1 LAWIR
6 LDLPEAEIL
15 FSDRTGGVSAPPFDT
30 ANAGYSRG
38 DDPGCVDEN
47 RVRIG
52 AGLGGRAADPGE
64 WISLHQVHGSAVYA
78 ADRAG
83 PSLRGHPGPRARGR
97 PAPQA
102 DASVS
107 AEPGAVLSVL
117 TADCGPVALVAP
129 GVVAAVHAGWRGVAA
144 GVLEAAVTEVRHRSS
159 GPVRA
164 VLGPCIHPECY
175 EFSPADLDPIA
186 GRLGPEVVATTVAG
200 RPALDVPRAIRL
212 ALAGVGVTDV
222 TDVDVCTACSPDHF
236 SHRRDG
242 RTGLQTMLV
251 AAQLD
256 AALLE
261 ARQ

>member
-6 LDLPEAEIL
+6 LDLACAEIL

-38 DDPGCVDEN
+38 DDPAHVDEN
-47 RVRIG
+47 RGRIG
-52 AGLGGRAADPGE
+52 AGLGGRAADPAE
-64 WISLHQVHGSAVYA
+64 WISLHQVHGAAVYP
-78 ADRAG
+78 ADQAG
-83 PSLRGHPGPRARGR
+83 RTAGR
-97 PAPQA
+97 PAPLA

-129 GVVAAVHAGWRGVAA
+129 GVVAAVHAGWRGLAA
-144 GVLEAAVTEVRHRSS
+144 GVLEAAVGEVRQRSS
-159 GPVRA
+159 GPVQA

-175 EFSPADLDPIA
+175 EFSAGDLDPIA
-186 GRLGPEVVATTVAG
+186 ERLGPVVVGKTAAG
-200 RPALDVPRAIRL
+200 GLALDVPAAVRL
-212 ALAGVGVTDV
+212 ALARVDVTDV
-222 TDVDVCTACSPDHF
+222 TDVDVCTACSADHF

-251 AAQLD
+251 AA
-256 AALLE
+256 
-261 ARQ
+261 R

>member
-30 ANAGYSRG
+30 ANAGYARG
-38 DDPGCVDEN
+38 DDPPNVDEN
-47 RVRIG
+47 RGRIG
-52 AGLGGRAADPGE
+52 AALGGRGSDPAE
-64 WISLHQVHGSAVYA
+64 WISLHQVHGATVYA
-78 ADRAG
+78 AD
-83 PSLRGHPGPRARGR
+83 LFFPGAPRAPGGPTAGR
-97 PAPQA
+97 PAPRA

-107 AEPGAVLSVL
+107 AEPAAVLSVL

-144 GVLEAAVTEVRHRSS
+144 GVLEAAVAEVRQRTA

-164 VLGPCIHPECY
+164 VVGPCIHPECY
-175 EFSPADLDPIA
+175 EFSPADLEPIVE
-186 GRLGPEVVATTVAG
+186 RLGPDVVGRTSAG
-200 RPALDVPRAIRL
+200 QRALDVPRAIRL

-222 TDVDVCTACSPDHF
+222 TDVDVCTACSTDHF

-251 AAQLD
+251 AA
-256 AALLE
+256 
-261 ARQ
+261 R